1 VIRSPRAL
9 LSAALLTAACAQPA
23 VPPPVPV
30 APVVPAAEVP
40 PPTRPFAVLRKLP
53 IAAWTQA
60 EREYVFPR
68 WDAYVHAIHV
78 VKRGARPHPLPDGA
92 PLAALQPGSPLATR
106 LDRDVAEHQVVGLL
120 VLVDG
125 KVRLERYAHGQTAGG
140 RWPSFSVVKSITS
153 TLVGAALQDGFIRS
167 VDDPVTQYIPELAGS
182 AYDGVTVR
190 QVLTMTSGV
199 KWNEDYS
206 DPASDVVRFYQTPVE
221 PGVDATV
228 SYLRKLPREAPPG
241 QKWVYKTGETNLLG
255 VLVAAATKKPLAD
268 YLSEKIWSAYGMET
282 DAVWQLDRSGHE
294 HGGSGLAATLRDFAR
309 FGQFILEGGVVD
321 GRPVL
326 PADWLPTATRKQ
338 EDTDEPGTGYGYQ
351 WWTRDDGTFFAVG
364 IHGQMVSID
373 RPRRLVIALNSVWP
387 VATGKAEREGR
398 AELVRTIAAAV
409 DAESRSP

>member
-1 VIRSPRAL
+1 
-9 LSAALLTAACAQPA
+9 
-23 VPPPVPV
+23 
-30 APVVPAAEVP
+30 
-40 PPTRPFAVLRKLP
+40 
-53 IAAWTQA
+53 
-60 EREYVFPR
+60 
-68 WDAYVHAIHV
+68 
-78 VKRGARPHPLPDGA
+78 
-92 PLAALQPGSPLATR
+92 
-106 LDRDVAEHQVVGLL
+106 
-120 VLVDG
+120 
-125 KVRLERYAHGQTAGG
+125 
-140 RWPSFSVVKSITS
+140 
-153 TLVGAALQDGFIRS
+153 
-167 VDDPVTQYIPELAGS
+167 
-182 AYDGVTVR
+182 
-190 QVLTMTSGV
+190 MTSGV

-387 VATGKAEREGR
+387 VATGKSPCPTRRRAARDRRGSRPSSPPWRAAWPRECRGS
-398 AELVRTIAAAV
+398 AAAGGSSRR
-409 DAESRSP
+409 SRSRRRRCRRDRPQPPLRPRRATQRCA